1 MHINNA
7 IVLSTPRALLAAR
20 VLQGRGGARDAEL
33 EVEISPR
40 DAVHAGSR
48 NPSRVLSSCVISEQ

>member
-1 MHINNA
+1 MNNA

-20 VLQGRGGARDAEL
+20 VLQGRGGADAEL